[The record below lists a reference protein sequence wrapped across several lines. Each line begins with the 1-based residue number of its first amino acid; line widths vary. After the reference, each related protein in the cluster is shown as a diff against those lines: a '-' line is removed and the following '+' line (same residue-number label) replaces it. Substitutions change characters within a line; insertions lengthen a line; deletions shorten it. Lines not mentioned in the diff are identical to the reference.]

1 MPFPKILSA
10 IVWLVFWYVILFLW
24 VFVWGWSRN
33 SCFLL
38 MTFETIILA
47 LVLFFSLFYQVW
59 FWESLTN
66 SNSCL
71 LHFLLKIFYSLLI
84 GIFSYYGSLFILMIW
99 FFFLASSGWITF
111 EWVESCLLW
120 CVNFSSSYSFDFLE
134 KSSSESIFKQMQL
147 VMIPLWIYL
156 VSIITNIVYPL
167 FRERKVNSFTFSLLK
182 KIAGN
187 WFQLFVIFFI
197 WIFLTRIIWNISF
210 LIVKLGIDIFLLW
223 YHYLYLK
230 K

>member
-1 MPFPKILSA
+1 MQFSNILNS

-59 FWESLTN
+59 FWESFTN
-66 SNSCL
+66 SNSRL
-71 LHFLLKIFYSLLI
+71 LHSLLKIFYSLLI
-84 GIFSYYGSLFILMIW
+84 GIFSYYGSLFVLMIW

-120 CVNFSSSYSFDFLE
+120 CVNFSSSYSFNFLE

-197 WIFLTRIIWNISF
+197 WIFLTRIIWSISF
-210 LIVKLGIDIFLLW
+210 LIVKLWIDIFLLW